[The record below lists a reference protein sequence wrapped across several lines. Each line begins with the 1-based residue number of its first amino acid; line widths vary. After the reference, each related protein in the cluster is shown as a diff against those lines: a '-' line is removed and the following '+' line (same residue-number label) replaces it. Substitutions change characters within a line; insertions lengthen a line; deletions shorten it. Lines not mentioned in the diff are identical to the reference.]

1 MICNRVVFTLALASM
16 FATSAL
22 AHEFWHWPRYT
33 QTPPTRTC
41 THKDLSAYFTLETAI
56 KSFNN
61 SSNNSHDAAT
71 VAITITEK
79 SDNKLTQLIRFPT
92 GPLFSAAYRDCNA
105 VRSYSTGKNRDAE
118 ATDND
123 YGDLIVADFNFDG
136 REDFAAK
143 NDSGGNA
150 GPLYNYYIQQ
160 TSGQFSLD
168 TFLTQEM
175 QFFPADINKTR
186 RTLTTRVHAG
196 ADGLGETVFQLTKA
210 GRWAQRSHRIL
221 PVK

>member
-1 MICNRVVFTLALASM
+1 MKHLLLLWLCTIAIRGLGQS
-16 FATSAL
+16 
-22 AHEFWHWPRYT
+22 YT
-33 QTPPTRTC
+33 HT
-41 THKDLSAYFTLETAI
+41 DLSKAFTFTTSLAQAGDSAYQNVHVTYKIHVASITV
-56 KSFNN
+56 
-61 SSNNSHDAAT
+61 SS
-71 VAITITEK
+71 
-79 SDNKLTQLIRFPT
+79 KLTKKPPQLIRFYT
-92 GPLFSAAYRDCNA
+92 GPLFSAAYHNCNA
-105 VRSYSTGKNRDAE
+105 ARSYSTGKNRDAD

-160 TSGQFSLD
+160 TSGQFTLD
-168 TFLTQEM
+168 QFLTREM
-175 QFFPADINKTR
+175 QFFPDDINKAR

-196 ADGLGETVFQLTKA
+196 ADGLGETVFQLGKA
-210 GRWAQRSHRIL
+210 GQWAQVSHRIL